1 MIKFLKTNQGFLIL
15 CVVFSLTNK
24 FPLLS
29 VGMLLSWVLF
39 FVGIYYKEKV
49 TMQFFDA
56 LKDVETGI
64 YKNILQVFDKH
75 LFRAGRILKA
85 ITHMKIT
92 NDETEMIKKLYQ
104 IRRLAYK
111 LMKNKETTCAK

>member
-1 MIKFLKTNQGFLIL
+1 MIKFLNGNKGFLVL

-39 FVGIYYKEKV
+39 FVGIYYKEKATIQV
-49 TMQFFDA
+49 LDTM
-56 LKDVETGI
+56 KNMETGI
-64 YKNILQVFDKH
+64 YKNILQVFDNH
-75 LFRAGRILKA
+75 LFRACRRLKVIA
-85 ITHMKIT
+85 HMKIT

-111 LMKNKETTCAK
+111 LMKNKETTCVK